1 MVVPLA
7 ARWVAAAFGA
17 LLVLSGWQSVIG
29 TLIVPRP
36 LASWLTRLADRVVVA
51 AYQMVTMRL
60 PAYKHPAG
68 VLATQAPAILLTQ
81 LVGWLAIFV
90 AGYTLVL
97 WPCSGASFTA
107 ALTDYGSSIFV

>member
-7 ARWVAAAFGA
+7 ARWVAAAFDA

-36 LASWLTRLADRVVVA
+36 LASWLTRMADRVVDA
-51 AYQMVTMRL
+51 AYQVVPLRVTD
-60 PAYKHPAG
+60 YKHRDRI
-68 VLATQAPAILLTQ
+68 LATQAAAILLTQ
-81 LVGWLAIFV
+81 LVGWLALFV

-97 WPCSGASFTA
+97 WPCNGRSVTS
-107 ALTDYGSSIFV
+107 ALND